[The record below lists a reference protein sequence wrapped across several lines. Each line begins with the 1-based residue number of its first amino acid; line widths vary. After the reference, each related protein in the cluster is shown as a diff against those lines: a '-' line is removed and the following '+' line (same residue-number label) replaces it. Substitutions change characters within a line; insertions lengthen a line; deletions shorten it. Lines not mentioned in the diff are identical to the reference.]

1 MFYVARKLRRAMVF
15 VSAVTCARIAGPLY
29 GIMME
34 EDWTQDGLDD
44 LKGVHHPLLRRRT
57 L

>member
-1 MFYVARKLRRAMVF
+1 MVF